1 MKKEENKQIIRDI
14 ENIRAKVNDVMD
26 LNILQRD
33 YIDFKVYD
41 SKEGQEVDALLTINE
56 LLRTQDSHIVVNE
69 VMTRLLKEIDKVLDD
84 TINNYYGNKKED

>member
-41 SKEGQEVDALLTINE
+41 RRNI
-56 LLRTQDSHIVVNE
+56 RQDRPLF
-69 VMTRLLKEIDKVLDD
+69 T
-84 TINNYYGNKKED
+84 

>member
-26 LNILQRD
+26 VNILQRD

>member
-41 SKEGQEVDALLTINE
+41 SQEGQEVDALLTINE

>member
-1 MKKEENKQIIRDI
+1 
-14 ENIRAKVNDVMD
+14 MD

>member
-1 MKKEENKQIIRDI
+1 
-14 ENIRAKVNDVMD
+14 MD

-41 SKEGQEVDALLTINE
+41 SKEGQEMDALLTINE

-84 TINNYYGNKKED
+84 TINNYNGNKKED